1 VYIGTGSRLPIC
13 SSKSRGH
20 EQRVEAGRPG
30 KKRAKKNIVVC
41 KICRLA
47 DPESGEGDIDWV
59 QCEFCDEWG
68 HLECSDINAE
78 EIEEEVCFNC
88 LEYVFFE
95 SFPLRK
101 EKNSSSSFAITAS
114 FSSSANSHS
123 LTSSALL
130 TREQV
135 MPLQKLISCLKLDN
149 LWG

>member
-1 VYIGTGSRLPIC
+1 M
-13 SSKSRGH
+13 
-20 EQRVEAGRPG
+20 EAGRPG
-30 KKRAKKNIVVC
+30 KKRAKMNVC

-59 QCEFCDEWG
+59 QCKFCDEWG

-101 EKNSSSSFAITAS
+101 KKNSSARPGDFDEHIGRRLPVPMYTNATMADKTAID
-114 FSSSANSHS
+114 
-123 LTSSALL
+123 
-130 TREQV
+130 
-135 MPLQKLISCLKLDN
+135 M
-149 LWG
+149 